1 MIHTGELYR
10 KIYENAEKEYT
21 EYITELKEK
30 DAEYLIDHAYE
41 IAAMYDIFEI
51 FKSECLSLP
60 ALTEYAKIE
69 HPLRSAYTYTLKFD
83 DSRMEELKDFI
94 LKFGEET
101 SERKAN
107 RFYQNPNSPRYNKSF
122 SKAAE
127 NGEKYLFIAS
137 YNRDMMCMEYFES
150 NISTA
155 NHSGKTD
162 DFMKSWVSK
171 FGVGRCKSILA
182 QVINDSFYDGR
193 YEKEVKADVRKYR
206 FGSKDKEYPLIRT
219 NEHPGLINIVYK
231 ELMKMEREKT
241 RKNEQER

>member
-1 MIHTGELYR
+1 MSFPSGFDGVCKNRTSFEKCLY
-10 KIYENAEKEYT
+10 I
-21 EYITELKEK
+21 
-30 DAEYLIDHAYE
+30 
-41 IAAMYDIFEI
+41 
-51 FKSECLSLP
+51 
-60 ALTEYAKIE
+60 
-69 HPLRSAYTYTLKFD
+69 TLKFD

-94 LKFGEET
+94 LKFGEEA

-122 SKAAE
+122 RKAAE

-150 NISTA
+150 NISKA

-182 QVINDSFYDGR
+182 QVINDSLYDGR
-193 YEKEVKADVRKYR
+193 YEKEVKEDVRKYR

-219 NEHPGLINIVYK
+219 NEHPGRIKHCLQGAYENGTGENQK
-231 ELMKMEREKT
+231 KQTREI
-241 RKNEQER
+241 RS

>member
-1 MIHTGELYR
+1 MIHTDEFYR

-21 EYITELKEK
+21 EYITALKEK

-94 LKFGEET
+94 LKFGEEA

-122 SKAAE
+122 RKAAE

-155 NHSGKTD
+155 NCSRKTD
-162 DFMKSWVSK
+162 EFIKTWVNK
-171 FGVGRCKSILA
+171 FGLERCKSILS
-182 QVINDSFYDGR
+182 QVINDSPHDVR

-206 FGSKDKEYPLIRT
+206 FGSKDKEYQLIRT
-219 NEHPGLINIVYK
+219 NEHPGLINIAYK
-231 ELMKMEREKT
+231 ELMKTEREQN
-241 RKNEQER
+241 RKNKLER

>member
-1 MIHTGELYR
+1 MIHTDELYR

-83 DSRMEELKDFI
+83 DSRMEELKDYI

-101 SERKAN
+101 SERK
-107 RFYQNPNSPRYNKSF
+107 
-122 SKAAE
+122 E
-127 NGEKYLFIAS
+127 
-137 YNRDMMCMEYFES
+137 NRDMMCMEYFES

-193 YEKEVKADVRKYR
+193 YEK
-206 FGSKDKEYPLIRT
+206 
-219 NEHPGLINIVYK
+219 
-231 ELMKMEREKT
+231 
-241 RKNEQER
+241 

>member
-1 MIHTGELYR
+1 MIHTDELYR

-101 SERKAN
+101 SEA
-107 RFYQNPNSPRYNKSF
+107 
-122 SKAAE
+122 
-127 NGEKYLFIAS
+127 
-137 YNRDMMCMEYFES
+137 
-150 NISTA
+150 
-155 NHSGKTD
+155 
-162 DFMKSWVSK
+162 
-171 FGVGRCKSILA
+171 
-182 QVINDSFYDGR
+182 
-193 YEKEVKADVRKYR
+193 
-206 FGSKDKEYPLIRT
+206 LI
-219 NEHPGLINIVYK
+219 
-231 ELMKMEREKT
+231 
-241 RKNEQER
+241 

>member
-1 MIHTGELYR
+1 MKMQKRNI
-10 KIYENAEKEYT
+10 T
-21 EYITELKEK
+21 EYITALKEK

-94 LKFGEET
+94 LKFGEEA

-122 SKAAE
+122 RKAAE

-150 NISTA
+150 NISKA

-171 FGVGRCKSILA
+171 FGVGRL
-182 QVINDSFYDGR
+182 QVNSCTGH
-193 YEKEVKADVRKYR
+193 K
-206 FGSKDKEYPLIRT
+206 
-219 NEHPGLINIVYK
+219 
-231 ELMKMEREKT
+231 
-241 RKNEQER
+241 

>member
-1 MIHTGELYR
+1 MIHTDELYR

-69 HPLRSAYTYTLKFD
+69 HPLRSAYTYTL
-83 DSRMEELKDFI
+83 I

-137 YNRDMMCMEYFES
+137 YNRDMMCMDYFES
-150 NISTA
+150 NISKA

-182 QVINDSFYDGR
+182 QVINDAFYDGR

-241 RKNEQER
+241 RKNKQER

>member
-1 MIHTGELYR
+1 MIHTDELYR

-21 EYITELKEK
+21 EYITALKEK

-69 HPLRSAYTYTLKFD
+69 NPLRSAYTYMLKFD
-83 DSRMEELKDFI
+83 DSRMEELRGFI

-101 SERKAN
+101 SEIKAN
-107 RFYQNPNSPRYNKSF
+107 TFHKNPKSPRYNKSF
-122 SKAAE
+122 KKAVE
-127 NGEKYLFIAS
+127 SGEKYYFIAS
-137 YNRDMMCMEYFES
+137 YNRDMMCMEYFDS
-150 NISTA
+150 NISKA

-182 QVINDSFYDGR
+182 QVINDALYDGR
-193 YEKEVKADVRKYR
+193 YEKEVKADVGKYR

>member
-1 MIHTGELYR
+1 MIHTDELYR

-21 EYITELKEK
+21 EYITALKEK
-30 DAEYLIDHAYE
+30 NAEYLIDHAYE

-122 SKAAE
+122 GKAV
-127 NGEKYLFIAS
+127 
-137 YNRDMMCMEYFES
+137 EYDE
-150 NISTA
+150 
-155 NHSGKTD
+155 TD
-162 DFMKSWVSK
+162 IVKDVF
-171 FGVGRCKSILA
+171 FG
-182 QVINDSFYDGR
+182 
-193 YEKEVKADVRKYR
+193 KEVFNDL
-206 FGSKDKEYPLIRT
+206 P
-219 NEHPGLINIVYK
+219 
-231 ELMKMEREKT
+231 
-241 RKNEQER
+241 